1 MHVTT
6 TPDYLVNFFVLL
18 TLTPLLIYA
27 PCKWCVFFFGF
38 VLFFSLFLIFDFREK
53 QLKYLSYAIT

>member
-38 VLFFSLFLIFDFREK
+38 VLFFSLFLIFDFRE
-53 QLKYLSYAIT
+53 